1 MTGSGASTAGTTG
14 GNIMGGDILNDVTS
28 WLFAIGLMVGAV
40 SLLVFI
46 GVGLA
51 PLFRKDAASPQARQQ
66 RHH

>member
-1 MTGSGASTAGTTG
+1 MMGVNTMDEVTGL
-14 GNIMGGDILNDVTS
+14 I
-28 WLFAIGLMVGAV
+28 FAVGLMVGAV

>member
-1 MTGSGASTAGTTG
+1 
-14 GNIMGGDILNDVTS
+14 MGGDILNDVTS